1 MISFTEISSII
12 ANSCSGFVSNSFG
25 SILDRLGNIQGFHF
39 LSILQGEWL
48 YESPGDVKHFGQYL
62 YSAPMN
68 MTCLNTLTVH
78 LGQLFCGS
86 QWVDVAYTKNDT
98 CVPDILY
105 PVAAMVDKMNG
116 QELLT
121 GTCVQISANHY
132 VPDEFVAGS
141 HMGGLRND
149 LNDALSKK
157 PTKHGILDVD
167 LHSELGPM
175 ATLRGLPY
183 IETGL
188 SPTAQSDFSKAAIYR
203 MAYSTRTDISWLMPG
218 LLKKVLPERFAV
230 MLDQGTAAEM
240 GRPSV

>member
-1 MISFTEISSII
+1 MTST
-12 ANSCSGFVSNSFG
+12 
-25 SILDRLGNIQGFHF
+25 
-39 LSILQGEWL
+39 LSIAIACYRAMWL
-48 YESPGDVKHFGQYL
+48 DLS
-62 YSAPMN
+62 
-68 MTCLNTLTVH
+68 
-78 LGQLFCGS
+78 
-86 QWVDVAYTKNDT
+86 

-116 QELLT
+116 QELIT

-167 LHSELGPM
+167 LHSEWGPM

-240 GRPSV
+240 GKTIGKTPTASIRRSLCNSLFPCRILKTGQALQCASSFET